1 MDRAFLEKMSK
12 EELIEFSLVIWN
24 LLEKTQAELNEAK
37 RPRKNSGNSSRPPS
51 TDKKAGGT
59 LKSGKVGGKVG
70 HKGYHFQPLTEVDS
84 QVTIPLSDCPHC
96 QLDLGDQEVLQTRIH
111 QVIGIEIRRVVTN
124 YLQEGKYCGWCGQV
138 VFSGLPDG
146 VEKTH
151 YDSSIRSLA
160 AYMNNYHHL
169 SHPRL
174 IELFSDLADIKLS
187 KGTVNSIL
195 SISPA
200 LLEEFNI
207 YLRGLLQKSDLLGI
221 DETSFRVAV
230 MNFWLWVF
238 QNRCF
243 SYFYFDPHRSSEVLK
258 EVIGEYFDGTLL
270 SDFYSAYNRLQA
282 RRKQKCNAH
291 LLRELAYIVE
301 CEVPSKPYIT
311 EIFKLL
317 LEAKEFKEKY
327 APYKPEQLQDEIGEF
342 KDRLKALCERSLPT
356 QYQEA
361 IRIQKRL
368 INHQNE
374 ILTFLEIAEVPFDN
388 NTSEQAIRA
397 AVVHRKVIQCFRTIH
412 GANNYARWLSLIQTL
427 RKQKI
432 QVFPAITRLFKG
444 SVPLI
449 QWN

>member
-1 MDRAFLEKMSK
+1 
-12 EELIEFSLVIWN
+12 
-24 LLEKTQAELNEAK
+24 
-37 RPRKNSGNSSRPPS
+37 
-51 TDKKAGGT
+51 
-59 LKSGKVGGKVG
+59 
-70 HKGYHFQPLTEVDS
+70 
-84 QVTIPLSDCPHC
+84 
-96 QLDLGDQEVLQTRIH
+96 
-111 QVIGIEIRRVVTN
+111 
-124 YLQEGKYCGWCGQV
+124 
-138 VFSGLPDG
+138 
-146 VEKTH
+146 
-151 YDSSIRSLA
+151 
-160 AYMNNYHHL
+160 MNNYHHL
-169 SHPRL
+169 SHPRI
-174 IELFSDLADIKLS
+174 IELFRDLADIAIS

-195 SISPA
+195 SSSPA
-200 LLEEFNI
+200 LLEDFEI
-207 YLRGLLQKSDLLGI
+207 YLRSLLQKSDLLGI

-258 EVIGEYFDGTLL
+258 EVIGEYFDGTIL

-301 CEVPSKPYIT
+301 CEARSKPYIT
-311 EIFKLL
+311 AIFKLL

-327 APYKPEQLQDEIGEF
+327 APYKPEQLQDEIEEF
-342 KDRLKALCERSLPT
+342 KDRLKALCERSLPVE
-356 QYQEA
+356 YQEA

-374 ILTFLEIAEVPFDN
+374 ILTFLEIAQVPFDN

-397 AVVHRKVIQCFRTIH
+397 AVVHRKVIQCFRTVR

-432 QVFPAITRLFKG
+432 QIFPAITRLFKG
-444 SVPLI
+444 SIPLI
-449 QWN
+449 QLD